1 MEKYIEGESNFLT
14 VITSKDNPSVKR
26 FMKLSTSKKE
36 RKQSGLYVLEGYRLI
51 LDALKES
58 ADVRELI
65 FTEDAYEKYHTE
77 LSQVDLKEVKNIIIS
92 NELGIRISCTEKP
105 QGVFAVCAYGE
116 TGKLI
121 DSLKS
126 DGKYVVLFGLQDPG
140 NIGMAIRTADAM
152 GLDGV
157 ILSESCE
164 LYNPKTIRSTMGSV
178 FRMNI
183 FDDVSRDEIFEA
195 FEKMNIRSYA
205 AVIDKDAL
213 DLKKCSFE
221 EGCAVFIGNEGNGLP
236 ESISQRCTER
246 ITIKMSGNIN
256 SLNAAMATGII
267 MWEMVNNK

>member
-1 MEKYIEGESNFLT
+1 MT

-26 FMKLSTSKKE
+26 FVKLSSSKKE

-51 LDALKES
+51 LDAVKEK
-58 ADVRELI
+58 ADIKELI
-65 FTEDAYEKYHTE
+65 FTEDGYEKYHDD
-77 LSQVDLKEVKNIIIS
+77 LSQVDLKEVKQLIIS
-92 NELGIRISCTEKP
+92 NELGIKISCTEKP
-105 QGVFAVCAYGE
+105 QGVFAVCAYG
-116 TGKLI
+116 KQKALI

-183 FDDVSRDEIFEA
+183 FDDVPRDDIFEA
-195 FEKMNIRSYA
+195 FEKKNIRSYA

-213 DLKKCSFE
+213 DLKKCSFGP
-221 EGCAVFIGNEGNGLP
+221 GCAVFIGNEGNGLP
-236 ESISQRCTER
+236 EEISGKCTER
-246 ITIKMSGNIN
+246 ITIKMAGNIN

>member
-1 MEKYIEGESNFLT
+1 MT
-14 VITSKDNPSVKR
+14 VITSKDNPSVKS
-26 FMKLSTSKKE
+26 FMKLSSSKKE

-51 LDALKES
+51 QDALKEE
-58 ADVRELI
+58 ADIKELF
-65 FTEDAYEKYHTE
+65 FTEDAYEKYHDD
-77 LSQVDLKEVKNIIIS
+77 LSQVDLKEVKQIIIS

-105 QGVFAVCAYGE
+105 QGVFAVCAYKK
-116 TGKLI
+116 TGPLI
-121 DSLKS
+121 DSLKEN
-126 DGKYVVLFGLQDPG
+126 GKYVVLFGLQDPG

-183 FDDVSRDEIFEA
+183 FDDVSREEIFEA
-195 FEKMNIRSYA
+195 FEKKNIKSYA
-205 AVIDKDAL
+205 AVIDKDAK

-221 EGCAVFIGNEGNGLP
+221 NGSAVFIGNEGNGLP
-236 ESISQRCTER
+236 ENISSRCDEK

>member
-1 MEKYIEGESNFLT
+1 MT

-26 FMKLSTSKKE
+26 FMKLSSSKKE
-36 RKQSGLYVLEGYRLI
+36 RKQSGMYVLEGYRLI
-51 LDALKES
+51 LDALKEE
-58 ADVRELI
+58 ADIRELF

-77 LSQVDLKEVKNIIIS
+77 LSQVDLKEVRQIIIS

-105 QGVFAVCAYGE
+105 QGVFAVCAYKE
-116 TGKLI
+116 TASLI

-183 FDDVSRDEIFEA
+183 FDDVSREDIFEA
-195 FEKMNIRSYA
+195 FEQKKIRSYA

-213 DLKKCSFE
+213 DLKKCSFDK
-221 EGCAVFIGNEGNGLP
+221 GCAVFIGNEGNGLP
-236 ESISQRCTER
+236 ENISSRCDER